1 MRLVWFKILLFLII
15 SWINIMRSPTFRL
28 TLKNL
33 ALYLGI
39 LLTLNAVVAP
49 LVTASTGSAGSKGQ
63 AYALTGLGF
72 IAASIFG
79 YLLMVILQP
88 EKF

>member
-1 MRLVWFKILLFLII
+1 M
-15 SWINIMRSPTFRL
+15 MRSPTFRL

-33 ALYLGI
+33 VIYLGI
-39 LLTLNAVVAP
+39 LLTLNAVLAP
-49 LVTASTGSAGSKGQ
+49 LVTASTGSGGSKGQ
-63 AYALTGLGF
+63 AYALIGLGL
-72 IAASIFG
+72 IAVSVFG

>member
-1 MRLVWFKILLFLII
+1 MVWFKILLFLII
-15 SWINIMRSPTFRL
+15 SWINMMRSPTFRL

-33 ALYLGI
+33 VIYLGI
-39 LLTLNAVVAP
+39 LLTLNAVLAP
-49 LVTASTGSAGSKGQ
+49 LVTASTGSGGSKGQ
-63 AYALTGLGF
+63 AYALIGLGL
-72 IAASIFG
+72 IAVSVFG